1 MTPPPVCQWTVGAL
15 CRAVWAEDGRE
26 YLAEVVSVNSNCC
39 RVRFCG
45 YGNEQEA
52 ELSALRRPDTS
63 ASKLPVCQVTHTLH
77 QHSTPFE
84 PAGGSHMMWNLS
96 QDWKPGSR
104 CRAVFSE
111 DGLVYPAVVLWVKGQ
126 HCRVRYDDY
135 NNEEEHNVDHLL
147 SPDELHGP
155 SRTATNKVNKSSV
168 RVQSECRNIG
178 QAVDLTELTPPFA
191 SPVTIPIL
199 PPIAPPGSVGL
210 QGSRRSTGT
219 SSSLDWRRRKE
230 ETRGQRGGVGGGGGQ
245 GGRGGEEGKCRDD
258 QQKSWVSWLSPGDG
272 AWGSEC

>member
-15 CRAVWAEDGRE
+15 CRVVWAEDGRE
-26 YLAEVVSVNSNCC
+26 YLAEVVSVDGKCC

-45 YGNEQEA
+45 YGNEQDV
-52 ELSALRRPDTS
+52 ELSALRRPDTA
-63 ASKLPVCQVTHTLH
+63 ASTLQGCQVTHTHH
-77 QHSTPFE
+77 QHNTLFE
-84 PAGGSHMMWNLS
+84 PTGGSHMMWNLS
-96 QDWKPGSR
+96 VSQDWRRGSR

-135 NNEEEHNVDHLL
+135 NNEEEHNVGDLL

-155 SRTATNKVNKSSV
+155 RRTATNKVHKLSV
-168 RVQSECRNIG
+168 RVQSGCRNIR
-178 QAVDLTELTPPFA
+178 QAADLTELTPPLA
-191 SPVTIPIL
+191 PPIATPVP
-199 PPIAPPGSVGL
+199 PPIAPPGYVGL

-230 ETRGQRGGVGGGGGQ
+230 ETRGQRGGAGGGGE
-245 GGRGGEEGKCRDD
+245 GGEGKCRDD
-258 QQKSWVSWLSPGDG
+258 QQNSWVS
-272 AWGSEC
+272 